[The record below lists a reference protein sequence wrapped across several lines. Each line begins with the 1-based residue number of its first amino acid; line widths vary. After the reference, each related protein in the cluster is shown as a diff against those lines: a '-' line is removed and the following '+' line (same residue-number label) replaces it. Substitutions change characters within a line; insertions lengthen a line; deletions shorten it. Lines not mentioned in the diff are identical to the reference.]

1 MKIKIDNIFTS
12 ILVICALIVTF
23 LVLRKEFFT
32 DDRTTNISSIANWE
46 KLITY
51 DGKIDTNNPKI
62 YLMEFFDYECP
73 YCNTLDATLDTIQ
86 LKYNDKIK
94 IIRYHFPLSI
104 HPLAYRAA
112 VAAECANM
120 QDYFDKYHKEL
131 MRNQYKLNSI
141 NFTEVAK
148 QIGIKDI
155 GKFQKCIDY
164 EETADIIAKNV
175 RIAKEYNITGTPTL
189 IINNKMISG
198 IVDSKAIEKIIKEF
212 L

>member
-1 MKIKIDNIFTS
+1 MKIKIDNIFTG

-23 LVLRKEFFT
+23 LLLKKEFFT
-32 DDRTTNISSIANWE
+32 NERTTNVSNIANWQ

-51 DGKIDTNNPKI
+51 DKKIGTSSSKV
-62 YLMEFFDYECP
+62 YLIEFFDYECP
-73 YCNTLDATLDTIQ
+73 YCNTLEATLDTIR
-86 LKYNDKIK
+86 LKYNNKIK

-112 VAAECANM
+112 VASECASM
-120 QDYFDKYHKEL
+120 QGYFDKYHKEL

-141 NFTEVAK
+141 NFTELAK

-164 EETADIIAKNV
+164 EETADVIAKDV
-175 RIAKEYNITGTPTL
+175 SIAKEYKITGTPTL

-198 IVDSKAIEKIIKEF
+198 VADSKVIEKIIEEF